1 MILFLGLSGV
11 LHPEPCPK
19 DQHFCRLPLIESIL
33 RDFPGVEIVLTS
45 AWWLT
50 YPDQKGALAQ
60 MRQHFAPH
68 MAGRIAGVMPDHRDQ
83 PRSEAPDGPGRLDEL
98 GVFPREEECLTWLR
112 TNRPAGTPWLALDGQ
127 PHLFSSGC
135 PNLMLT
141 SGETGFRVGNGW
153 EFCQRLKQLGRP
165 ATGQARQTD
174 DMRQPEQM
182 KQLNQ
187 LKRTKLL
194 VLSDLHVEF
203 APFVP
208 DPAAVEAADVV
219 VLAGDISNG
228 VKGIA
233 WARQAFADK
242 PIVYVAGNHEFY
254 RGDWG
259 RLLEQLRA
267 QAQVYGVHFL
277 ENDAVTI
284 DGVRFLG
291 ATLWTDFLLFGE
303 DKKPAAMREAARV
316 MNDFQLIKARALPAQ
331 VNIVGPR
338 GSPWKLSPAH
348 TLRRHRESLA
358 WLTTQLT
365 AQLPLGAADKTV
377 VVSHHFPSAR
387 SLAPQWAGHLVS
399 AIYGSNLPDE
409 LVQGAALWIHG
420 HAHSSFDYRIGQ
432 ADCAGRVV
440 CNPRGYPLGR
450 LSPSAFENPGF
461 DPGLTLEV

>member
-1 MILFLGLSGV
+1 
-11 LHPEPCPK
+11 
-19 DQHFCRLPLIESIL
+19 
-33 RDFPGVEIVLTS
+33 
-45 AWWLT
+45 
-50 YPDQKGALAQ
+50 
-60 MRQHFAPH
+60 
-68 MAGRIAGVMPDHRDQ
+68 MAGHIAGVMPDQRDRL
-83 PRSEAPDGPGRLDEL
+83 RSEAPGGLGGPDGPDEL
-98 GVFPREEECLTWLR
+98 DGFPREEECLSWLR
-112 TNRPAGTPWLALDGQ
+112 TNRPAGTPWLALDSQ
-127 PHLFSSGC
+127 PHLFSPGC
-135 PNLMLT
+135 PNLMAT
-141 SGETGFRVGNGW
+141 SDETGFRVGNGW

-165 ATGQARQTD
+165 ATAQARQTED
-174 DMRQPEQM
+174 LGRAEQM
-182 KQLNQ
+182 NQ
-187 LKRTKLL
+187 LKQTKLLKKTKLL

-203 APFVP
+203 APFAP

-233 WARQAFADK
+233 WARQTFADK

-254 RGDWG
+254 RGDWV

-267 QAQVYGVHFL
+267 QAQVHGVHFL

-284 DGVRFLG
+284 HGVRFLG

-303 DKKPAAMREAARV
+303 DKKAAAMREAARV
-316 MNDFQLIKARALPAQ
+316 MNDFQLIKARALPTQ

-338 GSPWKLSPAH
+338 GNPWKLSPAH

-358 WLTTQLT
+358 WLT

-387 SLAPQWAGHLVS
+387 SVAPQWADDLVS

-409 LVQGAALWIHG
+409 LVLGAALWIHG

-432 ADCAGRVV
+432 DGRAGRLV

-450 LSPSAFENPGF
+450 LSPGAFENPGF